1 MGLITKY
8 ARNENFIESVFKA
21 VGCRCLSG
29 LHLPWQLSV
38 FVDVSFAGRGVGGVE
53 RGRLRVKPTTPLVPV
68 VPTDCSCGGFS
79 IKAVL
84 QYDPIYRDDSF
95 L

>member
-29 LHLPWQLSV
+29 LHVLWQLSV
-38 FVDVSFAGRGVGGVE
+38 FVDVSFAGRGIGGVG
-53 RGRLRVKPTTPLVPV
+53 RGRLCEAHHPLGP
-68 VPTDCSCGGFS
+68 GGPYRLLLWRIS